1 LKNNI
6 KNLIFFYISIYFD
19 YFLVKFQKMTDVKQ
33 APKKVNPVYQALR
46 TRVFQTA
53 NELRKEWDT
62 EGETKVNLSARNKG
76 VRCFMKK
83 SDIFGDNGKDLAA
96 AIAEQRT
103 DTRTQ
108 ILVSRDSAVDTLAL
122 SDTLIPATSAL
133 ALYSPSPAPCDVIYG
148 GLPSEITDLAIRSTL
163 LWQIKAP
170 SLHLSESDQL
180 CKLYAMTSFFL
191 PNVQV
196 RKENYESAY
205 KAYAESDRFDT
216 NVIVMSDLE
225 SVVNYL
231 TEQGSEDIKT
241 SNLIYLKLM
250 IPFMLAVR
258 QNQNRKN
265 LGLPPIRDLVIGDVN
280 IKSSERGMNT
290 LFCQRLQSIVQQFD
304 GVFNSVTVCG
314 SNSLLMHLSTLTE
327 LADQ

>member
-1 LKNNI
+1 
-6 KNLIFFYISIYFD
+6 
-19 YFLVKFQKMTDVKQ
+19 MTDVKQQ

-46 TRVFQTA
+46 TRVFQTS
-53 NELRKEWDT
+53 NELRKEWDA

-83 SDIFGDNGKDLAA
+83 SDIFADNGKDLAA

-103 DTRTQ
+103 NTSTQ
-108 ILVSRDSAVDTLAL
+108 VLVSSSSAVDTLVSAGNDL
-122 SDTLIPATSAL
+122 VPSNTAL
-133 ALYSPSPAPCDVIYG
+133 ALYSPTPAPCDLMYG
-148 GLPSEITDLAIRSTL
+148 GIPSELTDLAIRSTL

-170 SLHLSESDQL
+170 ALHLSESENL

-196 RKENYESAY
+196 RKEGFEGSY
-205 KAYAESDRFDT
+205 KPYADSDRFDT
-216 NVIVMSDLE
+216 NVILMSDLE
-225 SVVNYL
+225 SVIHYL
-231 TEQGSEDIKT
+231 TEQGTEEIKT

-250 IPFMLAVR
+250 IPFMMAVR

-265 LGLPPIRDLVIGDVN
+265 LGLPPIRDLVIGDLN
-280 IKSSERGMNT
+280 IKSTERGINT

-304 GVFNSVTVCG
+304 GCFDSVTVCG
-314 SNSLLMHLSTLTE
+314 PTSLIMHLSTLTE
-327 LADQ
+327 LGNQ